1 MTETTARTVVVF
13 GSTGFAG
20 RHLCAAF
27 EATGHRVVRVARR
40 ESGPDGVALDLAA
53 ASPGE
58 IAGLLAAAE
67 PDALVN
73 SAGAVWG
80 VTEDQMTLLN
90 AELPAKLAEAAASL
104 PRPPRVVHLGSV
116 HEYGP
121 VSPGVTASEQLAPRP
136 DSGYGRAK
144 LAGTQALLA
153 VAGAGLLEVVVLRV
167 SNILGRGAPPDSL
180 PGMVAHHLAAAQA
193 DVAAGRPAPALR
205 LSPLMSFRDFVDV
218 RDVCDAVLESARG
231 VSDGGPGTVL
241 NVARGEAVAVRML
254 VHRMVELSGIP
265 VEVVEERACDS
276 VRGTIS
282 GQRYDITAA
291 HRALGWRPRRPLD
304 VTLRDMLRQPVAR

>member
-1 MTETTARTVVVF
+1 MTETTVRAVVVF

-27 EATGHRVVRVARR
+27 EATGHRVVRVSRR
-40 ESGPDGVALDLAA
+40 ETGRDGIALDLAA
-53 ASPGE
+53 ASPAA
-58 IAGLLAAAE
+58 IAGLLAATK
-67 PDALVN
+67 PDVVIN
-73 SAGAVWG
+73 SVGAVWG

-90 AELPAKLAEAAASL
+90 AELPAKLAEVAASL

-121 VSPGVTASEQLAPRP
+121 VAPGVTASEQLAPRP
-136 DSGYGRAK
+136 DSGYGRTK
-144 LAGTQALLA
+144 LAGTRALLA
-153 VAGAGLLEVVVLRV
+153 AARDGLPEVVVLRV

-180 PGMVAHHLAAAQA
+180 PGTVAHHLAAARA
-193 DVAAGRPAPALR
+193 EVAAGRPAPALR

-218 RDVCDAVLESARG
+218 RDVCDAVLHSARG
-231 VSDGGPGTVL
+231 VPGGAPGTVL
-241 NVARGEAVAVRML
+241 NVARGEAVAVREL

-282 GQRYDITAA
+282 GQRYDISAA

-304 VTLRDMLRQPVAR
+304 VTLRDMLRRPVAR